1 MNNKKKVMICQP
13 MRGLTDDEILGK
25 RQFTIE
31 LLTAKGYEVID
42 TFFKDNFDL
51 SNVKDPAIFY
61 LSKSIE
67 AMSTCDAAYF
77 CEGWEYT
84 RGCLI
89 EHEIAEQYG
98 LEIIY
103 EV

>member
-1 MNNKKKVMICQP
+1 
-13 MRGLTDDEILGK
+13 
-25 RQFTIE
+25 
-31 LLTAKGYEVID
+31 
-42 TFFKDNFDL
+42 
-51 SNVKDPAIFY
+51 
-61 LSKSIE
+61 
-67 AMSTCDAAYF
+67 MSTCDAAYF
-77 CEGWEYT
+77 CEDWEYA